1 MATLPT
7 RKVPNYKAS
16 LPEGRCAPL
25 PAIMEKD
32 PVSKSEELDEEHL
45 AWAIE
50 QRAAVQHTLLALHEF
65 VRHSSAHTLD
75 GDTRFLLDLLIGAAF
90 SLWRAVFLADTF
102 RDVVKIQQSQEA
114 FLLKSKSPLERRV
127 LPGERQN
134 FGFPAREDI
143 SELRLRCRL
152 E

>member
-1 MATLPT
+1 M
-7 RKVPNYKAS
+7 R
-16 LPEGRCAPL
+16 
-25 PAIMEKD
+25 
-32 PVSKSEELDEEHL
+32 
-45 AWAIE
+45 
-50 QRAAVQHTLLALHEF
+50 
-65 VRHSSAHTLD
+65 
-75 GDTRFLLDLLIGAAF
+75 
-90 SLWRAVFLADTF
+90 RAVFLADTF

>member
-1 MATLPT
+1 M
-7 RKVPNYKAS
+7 
-16 LPEGRCAPL
+16 
-25 PAIMEKD
+25 
-32 PVSKSEELDEEHL
+32 SKSEELDEEHL

-114 FLLKSKSPLERRV
+114 RS
-127 LPGERQN
+127 
-134 FGFPAREDI
+134 
-143 SELRLRCRL
+143 C
-152 E
+152 